1 MLRKMIADRKI
12 EYSSYTL
19 VYAAAV
25 LAAKAHLDYVTA
37 VLLMAEAMFLFIWN
51 FRKTKILDKGLLLV
65 CRREGIVCL
74 KLSRLQMTGVM
85 RTWPGPFF
93 LIYVFL
99 ICEYSG
105 LSSLRKNRGRK

>member
-37 VLLMAEAMFLFIWN
+37 GLLMARGVIVLLIYRN
-51 FRKTKILDKGLLLV
+51 FRNDENSVRLRGLFDAGMG
-65 CRREGIVCL
+65 RRRRYRMPEA
-74 KLSRLQMTGVM
+74 QQAA
-85 RTWPGPFF
+85 
-93 LIYVFL
+93 
-99 ICEYSG
+99 E
-105 LSSLRKNRGRK
+105 

>member
-37 VLLMAEAMFLFIWN
+37 VLLMAEAMFLFILE
-51 FRKTKILDKGLLLV
+51 F
-65 CRREGIVCL
+65 
-74 KLSRLQMTGVM
+74 
-85 RTWPGPFF
+85 
-93 LIYVFL
+93 
-99 ICEYSG
+99 
-105 LSSLRKNRGRK
+105 